1 MSGGGPD
8 GPPERVDH
16 LIYGAPELG
25 RGVEAVE
32 RRLGA
37 RPAPGGR
44 HPQYGT
50 RNALLALGPATYLEV
65 MAPDPEL
72 PEPADGVLFALDE
85 LEAPRVVTWALRT
98 GEIEAE
104 AGRARERGVRLG
116 AVRAG
121 SREQPDGSELTW
133 RLTRP
138 RALPMGGVVPFLIDW
153 GETPHPA
160 AGAPEGGSLV
170 GLRAEHP
177 EPAAARE
184 ALAVLGAG
192 MPVEAGPRPR
202 LAATIRT
209 GGGSVELG

>member
-1 MSGGGPD
+1 MNEGERVGLPG
-8 GPPERVDH
+8 RVDH
-16 LIYGAPELG
+16 LIYGAPDLE
-25 RGVEAVE
+25 RGIEEVE

-50 RNALLALGPATYLEV
+50 RNALLALGEATYLEV
-65 MAPDPEL
+65 MAPDPEH
-72 PEPADGVLFALDE
+72 PEPGDGVLFALDE
-85 LEAPRVVTWALRT
+85 LEVPRLVTWALRAE
-98 GEIEAE
+98 EIEAD
-104 AGRARERGVRLG
+104 AARARDRGVRLG

-133 RLTRP
+133 KLTHP

-160 AGAPEGGSLV
+160 ESAPEGGALA

-177 EPAAARE
+177 DPEAARE
-184 ALAVLGAG
+184 ALAALGAG

-202 LAATIRT
+202 LIATVRT
-209 GGGSVELG
+209 AGGTAELR